1 MTILPGLGQLNWAAF
16 HRRQAI
22 EFASAGNRDRAFI
35 EKRKAEGFVWWSKKS
50 REDYLARLEFRKEL
64 LGAA

>member
-22 EFASAGNRDRAFI
+22 AFASAGDRDRAFI
-35 EKRKAEGFVWWSKKS
+35 EKRKAEGCVWWSKNQ
-50 REDYLARLEFRKEL
+50 REEAVARIQFRKEL
-64 LGAA
+64 QEAA